1 MRSLRPIARNRAERT
16 GTSSSPARRP
26 TLTFA
31 RDLPVAGVR
40 ARIGYSVVSMSTR
53 LPGPERRAQLLEE
66 ALVLFGTKGFHNAS
80 MVDIATAAGVT
91 KPVVYQHFSSKE
103 ELFAAVLAA
112 AADRLGT
119 VTEKALANA
128 TSAREQVE
136 FGLGAILDVCAS
148 DPATFRVLFDENAR
162 VEPATRQQV
171 VDTQHALA
179 SGIANHLDGVGNDD
193 RELQLVLAHAI
204 IGMAES
210 ALRYWF
216 DQEASIDAETL
227 RTNLVELAWAGLRGT
242 RPK

>member
-1 MRSLRPIARNRAERT
+1 MLA
-16 GTSSSPARRP
+16 
-26 TLTFA
+26 LTI
-31 RDLPVAGVR
+31 R
-40 ARIGYSVVSMSTR
+40 YSDVSMSTR
-53 LPGPERRAQLLEE
+53 LPGHERRAQLLEQ
-66 ALVLFGTKGFHNAS
+66 ALALFGAKGFHDTS
-80 MVDIATAAGVT
+80 VLDIATAAGVT
-91 KPVVYQHFSSKE
+91 KPVVYQHFASKE

-112 AADRLGT
+112 AANRLGT

-136 FGLGAILDVCAS
+136 FGLGAILDVCAT
-148 DPATFRVLFDENAR
+148 DPAAFRVLFDESAR

-179 SGIANHLDGVGNDD
+179 SGIADHLDGVGNDD

-204 IGMAES
+204 LGMAES

-216 DQEASIDAETL
+216 ATEDSTIDAETL
-227 RTNLVELAWAGLRGT
+227 KANLVELAWAGLRGT